1 MQKCVV
7 VSSCIMGD
15 NCKYNGGNNY
25 DPGVASFLR
34 GKKIIK
40 LCPEILAG
48 LPAPRP
54 CAELV
59 NGMIIDADGKDVD
72 AIYRAGIE
80 KALERVRALDVELV
94 ILQSRSPTCGVNEIY
109 DGTFS
114 GKLKPGRGLFAEALI
129 QAGYMVIDVEN
140 LKDVKNW
147 ESK

>member
-25 DPGVASFLR
+25 NPGVAAFLKD
-34 GKKIIK
+34 KKIIK
-40 LCPEILAG
+40 LCPEILAD

-59 NGMIIDADGKDVD
+59 DGMVMDADGNDVD
-72 AIYRAGIE
+72 AVYRAGIQ
-80 KALERVRALDVELV
+80 KALKRIRDLDVELV
-94 ILQSRSPTCGVNEIY
+94 ILQSRSPTCGVNQIY

-114 GKLKPGRGLFAEALI
+114 GKLKPGRGLFAQALI
-129 QAGYMVIDVEN
+129 QAGYTVMDVEDLD
-140 LKDVKNW
+140 LKDSAS
-147 ESK
+147 E